1 MKKHD
6 IKKPDSLNTFG
17 KLTPKFLQFTWRKDI
32 IRTNGTDIRLNM
44 SDLFNKQRNQF
55 QKEKYMITSLIPT
68 IDTLPDT
75 STKSSENTIIPG
87 NPKNYTKE
95 WF

>member
-17 KLTPKFLQFTWRKDI
+17 KLTPKFLQFTWRKDF

-55 QKEKYMITSLIPT
+55 QKEEYMM
-68 IDTLPDT
+68 
-75 STKSSENTIIPG
+75 NII
-87 NPKNYTKE
+87 NPYN
-95 WF
+95 

>member
-17 KLTPKFLQFTWRKDI
+17 KLTPNFLQFTWRKDI

-55 QKEKYMITSLIPT
+55 QK
-68 IDTLPDT
+68 
-75 STKSSENTIIPG
+75 
-87 NPKNYTKE
+87 
-95 WF
+95 